1 MNKADFLSE
10 LKARLSGLAEADIAS
25 SLDYYGEMIDERI
38 EDGLSEGEAVAAIGS
53 VEQAAEQIL
62 SEIPLPR
69 IIKSNVKQRGKLRP
83 WEIVLLIVGS
93 PLWISILAAVFA
105 VLLSVFAALLAVLI
119 SVFAIGAALAVSA
132 FGIAVGGIVLI
143 FAKGFVP
150 ALMFIGAALMAAGLA
165 LLFWP
170 LFKLMCR
177 GFVWICRKFV
187 LWLKTFFS
195 Y

>member
-69 IIKSNVKQRGKLRP
+69 IIK
-83 WEIVLLIVGS
+83 
-93 PLWISILAAVFA
+93 A
-105 VLLSVFAALLAVLI
+105 
-119 SVFAIGAALAVSA
+119 
-132 FGIAVGGIVLI
+132 
-143 FAKGFVP
+143 
-150 ALMFIGAALMAAGLA
+150 M
-165 LLFWP
+165 
-170 LFKLMCR
+170 
-177 GFVWICRKFV
+177 
-187 LWLKTFFS
+187 
-195 Y
+195 